1 MTPAS
6 AFDVG
11 FLLGILV
18 GEGSFGGD
26 GRQPAITVRM
36 HVRHE
41 NLFKRLL
48 EIVPGSRLYGPY
60 HHSGRSY
67 FQWFVRGPALQD
79 LVPILDAH
87 LTPDLDA
94 HAAARYRQ
102 MKEGYPRHFSSPP
115 SSSP

>member
-1 MTPAS
+1 
-6 AFDVG
+6 
-11 FLLGILV
+11 
-18 GEGSFGGD
+18 
-26 GRQPAITVRM
+26 
-36 HVRHE
+36 
-41 NLFKRLL
+41 
-48 EIVPGSRLYGPY
+48 
-60 HHSGRSY
+60 
-67 FQWFVRGPALQD
+67 VRGPALQD